1 MAERP
6 IRRLTTLRQA
16 LRVGRMM
23 RTRGR
28 VKPWSLKGV
37 SSSGGVS
44 KDASLTLFATIVS
57 RVLYVRLYYYRGVLV
72 DLVYCAKEVKFPYL
86 PSILVILHGV

>member
-1 MAERP
+1 
-6 IRRLTTLRQA
+6 

-44 KDASLTLFATIVS
+44 IDASLTLFATIVS
-57 RVLYVRLYYYRGVLV
+57 RALEIRRAL
-72 DLVYCAKEVKFPYL
+72 
-86 PSILVILHGV
+86 